1 MIFFQSIFCI
11 LMLQRLARVFKGAAG
26 RSLSRG
32 LSHHQPQISRL
43 ETKSTICNMSSKSKP
58 LPSALPMEVFS
69 LIHIEVFVNIK
80 QRTGWSGSTV
90 RWLVLTS
97 TLMLC
102 WRSPCL
108 LLRCLLSTNS
118 PKYLQVKTLHSGWY
132 AWNSGCN
139 RVNHHLHPSRCA
151 GQYELLVLPPLVG
164 LEWFSWKFYLRC
176 VKQHGESGLT
186 KACLESQISMKEAE
200 DMVMKVKRGQ
210 PLDCLS
216 RHLWKVWSRW
226 LSRSPSKGKARLLET
241 QSAWTGLINLQK
253 WSFLT

>member
-11 LMLQRLARVFKGAAG
+11 IMLQRLARVFKGAAG

-32 LSHHQPQISRL
+32 ASHSQPQISRL
-43 ETKSTICNMSSKSKP
+43 DTKSTICNMSSKSKP
-58 LPSALPMEVFS
+58 LPSALPIEVFS

-97 TLMLC
+97 TRMLC

-108 LLRCLLSTNS
+108 LLRCLLSTNPQLS
-118 PKYLQVKTLHSGWY
+118 KYLQVKTLHSGWY

-151 GQYELLVLPPLVG
+151 GQYELLVLPL
-164 LEWFSWKFYLRC
+164 
-176 VKQHGESGLT
+176 
-186 KACLESQISMKEAE
+186 
-200 DMVMKVKRGQ
+200 
-210 PLDCLS
+210 
-216 RHLWKVWSRW
+216 
-226 LSRSPSKGKARLLET
+226 
-241 QSAWTGLINLQK
+241 
-253 WSFLT
+253 